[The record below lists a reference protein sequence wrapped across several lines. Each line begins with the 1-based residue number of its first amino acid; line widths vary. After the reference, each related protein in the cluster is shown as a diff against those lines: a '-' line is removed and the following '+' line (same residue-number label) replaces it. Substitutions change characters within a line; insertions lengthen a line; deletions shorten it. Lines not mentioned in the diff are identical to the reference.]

1 MPQPSEDEDEEVPR
15 MRGNHLLTHG
25 SVGFFCKCRRMGNR
39 DAPSPALPRNS
50 TRLDKIHPTVPKY
63 LTGWQNWSLFRS
75 YNILGYFQLVKF
87 ILCVSAE
94 AFHMMTYH
102 FLFEFNS
109 KYEKGTCVAHHR
121 VIFDPR
127 ALLPLG
133 QRAECGR
140 NH

>member
-1 MPQPSEDEDEEVPR
+1 MR
-15 MRGNHLLTHG
+15 MRRCPACAVITFLPTGQ
-25 SVGFFCKCRRMGNR
+25 SGFSASADGWGTATPRVLHYLVI
-39 DAPSPALPRNS
+39 LP
-50 TRLDKIHPTVPKY
+50 RLDKIHPTVPKY

-94 AFHMMTYH
+94 GFHMMTYH

-109 KYEKGTCVAHHR
+109 KYENGTCVAHHR

-127 ALLPLG
+127 ALLPLR